1 MSSLLGNVERMQCV
15 VQTNLATIIVVT
27 SLALVGCMQPQQKR
41 VLETTTT
48 AEINQEIKSEII
60 PIPEKVPCTKQ
71 CEAEIYRLKKQLKE
85 KGDLLRS
92 YQTQLKD
99 QKPLNNE
106 STNEATQ
113 AQTKLHRLASQP
125 SAASKIAEVEAET
138 ENLKQFLLIKA
149 DRSDQVLFN
158 HSQQLLIAA
167 SQAYEKN
174 DYAAS
179 MIYATQSQ
187 AIIEMLKNTARK
199 LTTQSTI
206 YPLKTPIAIRAQKN
220 SPIFAEP
227 ANTAMLIEKL
237 QKDTTFT
244 ANAYLANWLRIQ
256 TELGQVGWVDS
267 IQTQINIPTS
277 N

>member
-1 MSSLLGNVERMQCV
+1 MSSLLGNVERMQYV
-15 VQTNLATIIVVT
+15 IQTNLTTIIVVT

-48 AEINQEIKSEII
+48 EFNQKTESEII
-60 PIPEKVPCTKQ
+60 PIPEKLPCTKQ
-71 CEAEIYRLKKQLKE
+71 CEAEIYRLKE
-85 KGDLLRS
+85 KSDLLRS

-99 QKPLNNE
+99 QKPSNNE
-106 STNEATQ
+106 STSEATQ
-113 AQTKLHRLASQP
+113 AQTKLQRLASQP

-149 DRSDQVLFN
+149 DRSDQILFN

-199 LTTQSTI
+199 LTTQSSI

-220 SPIFAEP
+220 SSIFAEP

-256 TELGQVGWVDS
+256 TESGQVGWVDS
-267 IQTQINIPTS
+267 TQTQINIPTS